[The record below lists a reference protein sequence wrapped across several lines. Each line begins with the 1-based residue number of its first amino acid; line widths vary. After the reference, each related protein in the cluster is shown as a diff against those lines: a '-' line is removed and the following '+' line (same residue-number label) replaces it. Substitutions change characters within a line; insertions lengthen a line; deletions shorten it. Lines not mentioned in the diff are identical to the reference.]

1 MVFFSLTLP
10 EGNYKVSVS
19 YLGFQNQTFELNL
32 NKDAELNVEMAEGVA
47 MEEIVVTS
55 ARDER
60 KANVESTQL
69 GKIDIGHGKY

>member
-1 MVFFSLTLP
+1 
-10 EGNYKVSVS
+10 
-19 YLGFQNQTFELNL
+19 
-32 NKDAELNVEMAEGVA
+32 MAEGVA

-69 GKIDIGHGKY
+69 GKIDIPMESIKKASCVVR